1 MLGDSV
7 IKMNSFSTLRTCEY
21 AGLGKHNNELNEKGE
36 DYRTVGL

>member
-21 AGLGKHNNELNEKGE
+21 VGLGKHNNGLNEKGG